1 MGYRVERVNELIRNE
16 LSVLIDTKL
25 KDPRLDDAIVSVTRV
40 KTTPDMKYAKVFVS
54 VMGDSA
60 KKEEILSVL
69 EGAKGYL
76 RKSISKVLTT
86 RNTPLLMF
94 EIDDSLDY
102 ASHIED
108 ILATLNIKEEE

>member
-1 MGYRVERVNELIRNE
+1 MGYRVERVNELIKNE

-25 KDPRLDDAIVSVTRV
+25 KDPRLEDAIVSVTRV
-40 KTTPDMKYAKVFVS
+40 KATPDMKYAKVYVS
-54 VMGDSA
+54 IMGDEDK
-60 KKEEILSVL
+60 KKEIISVL
-69 EGAKGYL
+69 EGAKGFL
-76 RKSISKVLTT
+76 RKAVSKVLTT

-102 ASHIED
+102 ASHIDE